1 MGRSARKEREGGANA
16 AGISSTISLLSTSLL
31 VLLLPGLDGI
41 GPNFRDEPPT
51 PGEEGQSLQGNDQTE
66 GGLGDGMEVLVQL
79 DQGHG
84 CKNGVSNQRRLM
96 VRPLEDTAKRSGPE
110 KMLNSADASVIDR
123 SLGPRSD
130 DSDHMP
136 CDIH

>member
-1 MGRSARKEREGGANA
+1 MGRLGRKEREEGGANA
-16 AGISSTISLLSTSLL
+16 GGGMRLL

-66 GGLGDGMEVLVQL
+66 GGLGDGVEVLVQL

-84 CKNGVSNQRRLM
+84 
-96 VRPLEDTAKRSGPE
+96 
-110 KMLNSADASVIDR
+110 
-123 SLGPRSD
+123 
-130 DSDHMP
+130 
-136 CDIH
+136 